1 MKSLLSAVL
10 IYSLTVSSAFA
21 ATRTV
26 SADVQTLGQMAMGS
40 EEHSVKG
47 KNATEMLKSFV
58 EEMNGEDEDGLVFKE
73 IEDMAYGDEVDEGF
87 TSTRS
92 AIDMAGFAESSL
104 EELLEGLD
112 EESEAQRIKDIKA
125 NIYDL
130 NHKWAPVIK
139 RLERQGVKFGYTGWG
154 PGYCGISFVELLII
168 DEKEQKVYEVYL
180 SESGPC

>member
-1 MKSLLSAVL
+1 MRSLLSAVL
-10 IYSLTVSSAFA
+10 IYSLTISSAFA

-26 SADVQTLGQMAMGS
+26 KEDVLTLGQLAMGWD
-40 EEHSVKG
+40 EHSVVG
-47 KNATEMLKSFV
+47 KNATEILKAYVS
-58 EEMNGEDEDGLVFKE
+58 EYSGEDDLVFKE
-73 IEDMAYGDEVDEGF
+73 IDDMAYGDEVDEGF
-87 TSTRS
+87 TSTKS
-92 AIDMAGFAESSL
+92 AMAMSGFAESAL

-112 EESEAQRIKDIKA
+112 EESEAERIKDIKA

-180 SESGPC
+180 SEGGAC